1 MATGETHRIL
11 LAGFIVA
18 LLFGAPLLGMVSSV
32 TNEFP
37 EELERGLEPR
47 YTHNSTGMNE
57 PGFQAGSIFTEA
69 TLVGGGNHMSVIL
82 NDGSMRSWGAGMTAA
97 FGNGTNSS
105 SGWNSYYNVHVTP
118 NDVVVIPPGRKA
130 VSAAAGSRHTCAILD
145 NGSISCWG
153 EYRDGQ
159 LGDGSTPQN
168 SQNCGVGIIAL
179 CSSWGSVYVNL
190 PAGRLAVSIAAG
202 SEHTCAILDNA
213 SIVCWGDNQFG
224 ELGDGTICV
233 QDSTLYGCSG
243 YEFVKPQPT
252 FVNLSGGTAVSIIAG
267 EIHTCAIMGNGS
279 MYCWGLDTGG
289 VLGNP
294 TLAPNTQSWGDSYA
308 NPVQVQLPAG
318 RSAVAAATGPGIG
331 AYVCA
336 ILDNGSVVCW
346 GNGFYGQ
353 FGDGT
358 IGFGP
363 GGEDDPWHIRRT
375 PGYVS
380 LPAGRTATSISGGG
394 GHVCAILD
402 NDSVACWGS
411 NSYGQLGNGVSNNAW
426 SQGNTGAN
434 DSAIPVI
441 VNFSS
446 SDTPIALTLPGGAA
460 SCAQMDDGSVSCWGN
475 YEIMGEGFGNPLQ
488 PWPCGCIT
496 SPDTVG
502 NLTNSSSFVAAS
514 DRDLDGDGTLNI
526 FDTHMPGM
534 QEGHAFSRSTI
545 ATGGI
550 DQGNGHTCAIVDN
563 GSLYCWGDND
573 YGQLGTGD
581 TNQRN
586 SPTYVNLG
594 GSSVISVEAG
604 TGHTCAIVENGSI
617 YCWGRNH
624 KGQLGNDNFAANQ
637 RNPQLVN
644 LSVGRTAVQVSA
656 GFYHTCAVL
665 DNGSVA
671 CWGWNSHGQLGSGLS
686 GANGDAFCTTSGE
699 ISMYCNGQSNPVYV
713 RLDQDDLAGLS
724 NVSQTAVAVSTGFQ
738 GSCAVVEDGHVRCWG
753 TNYQSLRP
761 GGSTTP
767 YTNPDLTSVVAVAV
781 EDESAC
787 GLLQNGTVYCW
798 GRGTEGQMGVNSTNN
813 HYTGEIVSV
822 QNLGKPVIS
831 IAAGY
836 RNFCAIL
843 NDYTMKCWGQN
854 SMGKLG
860 LGNTTTQLFPVSV
873 NTSGNVVS
881 VSTGGQ
887 HTCVIML
894 DSAMKC
900 WGRGSEGQLGVNNG
914 ITLYNAGTATE
925 IVFDSTIKVDSGDS
939 DIDGDGFRSWFEG
952 YPDNPVRSVNCPDGS
967 YGRYSCV
974 EAAPGHYAPA
984 ASMYQTECDPGT
996 YQPNTN
1002 QASCISSSPG
1012 HYVPDPGSISQIPC
1026 SAGTYNPNNSS
1037 TNISDCMLVDPGY
1050 YAAGSYQYEGFESGN
1065 LIGQF
1070 ENWSVSSAT
1079 VEGAPTGT
1087 YLGTYQPTNPG
1098 ECNTNSTLWCI
1109 EANNSLNGDYSL
1121 RVGDDFF
1128 IEYTNISNTNPGLRA
1143 SIHLHVDFPHATW
1156 FNFSYRVSSEHN
1168 WDHLN
1173 FCVRNTTEQLHCEH
1187 PNINNLQGSDLPGGV
1202 GPTDS
1207 ANSTW
1212 KRSWSSNTTGNA
1224 SGDFSILIPVGEVTI
1239 TWTYAKD
1246 SSVSK
1251 FFDSAWIDNITAWS
1265 FSGSPSQTE
1274 CAIGTYQPN
1283 SEASSCLEADV
1294 GHYVN
1299 SAAATNQTACSLGT
1313 YQNQTGQASCLDASP
1328 GYYVNSTGAINQ
1340 IACELG
1346 TYNPNFG
1353 STSDAD
1359 CIDASPGYYVDS
1371 SASSNQ
1377 TPCSPGTYQPYNA
1390 STSCIDASV
1399 GYYVSGSAS
1408 TNQAACSP
1416 GTYQPSTGQTSCID
1430 ASVGYYVSGSAS
1442 TNQAACSPGT
1452 YQPST
1457 GQTSCI
1463 YSSPGYYVSGSAST
1477 SQTACSPGTYQSN
1490 QGQTSCIGS
1499 SPGYYVDYYG
1509 ASNQTSCPEGTYNP
1523 NFAST
1528 SSTDC
1533 LITSAGY
1540 YSANGSAVQTPCS
1553 PGTYQPSSGQA
1564 SCFDASPGN
1573 HVPSYSSAVQ
1583 IPCSPGTYQP
1593 HYGRSSC
1600 YIADSGYYATS
1611 YGSANQTACEKGT
1624 YNPQNGST
1632 SSSDCINASP
1642 GHHAPYQGMS
1652 QQHECNPGAYQP
1664 AAGQSNCTNADPGY
1678 FVSSNASTS
1687 QEPCQ
1692 IGTYQQYSGRSSCR
1706 QPHSGYYV
1714 PSAGSNSQTAADSG
1728 YYANAGDNDTTSQHP
1743 CLPGSFQPN
1752 TGQSHCYSADP
1763 GYYVDYTAA
1772 ANQTACPVGTYNQLN
1787 GSDSVAACVDASP
1800 GYYAD
1805 DTGMSIHL
1813 ACDNGMFQ
1821 PSPGQSSCLQAQPG
1835 YYVDNNGSALQTP
1848 CESGTYNPNS
1858 GSQHSSSCI
1867 SADPGHYVSEEAM
1880 AAQEP
1885 CLPGTYQPNS
1895 GTDSCIDASTGYYVE
1910 FSTATSQT
1918 PAGIDHYVD
1927 STGSSVQTRCPSLH
1941 ITLYEGGVSSE
1952 ACLLDSDSDRAPDR
1966 DDEDDD
1972 NDGMLDQND
1981 FCNPGMIDWLSGLVE
1996 DSDGDGCRDSDE
2008 DLDDDND
2015 GRLDDLDA
2023 FPFDPTEQDDTDG
2036 DGLGDN
2042 SDFDDDNDGLS
2053 DSLEY
2058 DIGTDP
2064 LVVDTDG
2071 DGVSDKDDVFPLDE
2085 SEWEDSDGD
2094 GTGDNSDFIKTMSRY
2109 QTQNQLMLD
2118 IGLAALILFVINR
2131 IRNLKEGDEDLEVS
2145 PPPPIPPGLEMV
2157 SEEE

>member
-1 MATGETHRIL
+1 MYVRGEGASKISLITC
-11 LAGFIVA
+11 V
-18 LLFGAPLLGMVSSV
+18 LLFIFSTISPMYSSVEFLSPKASEFSVSEPGYFDGFSEGQWPCPPGTYQPSPNQTSCLDADAGYFVENNFPEINFNTSLIAAGEYHTCVILDNGSVSCWGRNADGQLGDGTMHSSV
-32 TNEFP
+32 TSLPQLTSSLGVGRTAVEI
-37 EELERGLEPR
+37 
-47 YTHNSTGMNE
+47 S
-57 PGFQAGSIFTEA
+57 AGKS
-69 TLVGGGNHMSVIL
+69 
-82 NDGSMRSWGAGMTAA
+82 
-97 FGNGTNSS
+97 
-105 SGWNSYYNVHVTP
+105 
-118 NDVVVIPPGRKA
+118 
-130 VSAAAGSRHTCAILD
+130 HTCAILD
-145 NGSISCWG
+145 DGSVSCWGNNDGGQLGDGTDDDKSSPTQTDSLGIGRTAVAISAGGTHTCVILDNGSVSCWGDGWGLGNGQWTTKSLSPTQTASLGNNRTAVDIAAGRFHTCAILDDGSVSCWGHNYNGYLGDGSYNNRGIPTQTSSLGAGRTAIDISANEHTCVLLDDGSISCWG
-153 EYRDGQ
+153 WNAYGQ
-159 LGDGSTPQN
+159 LGDGTSLNDRNTPTPTD
-168 SQNCGVGIIAL
+168 SLGIGRTAVAI
-179 CSSWGSVYVNL
+179 S
-190 PAGRLAVSIAAG
+190 AGYT
-202 SEHTCAILDNA
+202 HTCAILDNA
-213 SIVCWGDNQFG
+213 S
-224 ELGDGTICV
+224 
-233 QDSTLYGCSG
+233 
-243 YEFVKPQPT
+243 
-252 FVNLSGGTAVSIIAG
+252 
-267 EIHTCAIMGNGS
+267 
-279 MYCWGLDTGG
+279 
-289 VLGNP
+289 
-294 TLAPNTQSWGDSYA
+294 
-308 NPVQVQLPAG
+308 
-318 RSAVAAATGPGIG
+318 
-331 AYVCA
+331 
-336 ILDNGSVVCW
+336 
-346 GNGFYGQ
+346 
-353 FGDGT
+353 
-358 IGFGP
+358 
-363 GGEDDPWHIRRT
+363 
-375 PGYVS
+375 
-380 LPAGRTATSISGGG
+380 
-394 GHVCAILD
+394 
-402 NDSVACWGS
+402 
-411 NSYGQLGNGVSNNAW
+411 
-426 SQGNTGAN
+426 
-434 DSAIPVI
+434 
-441 VNFSS
+441 
-446 SDTPIALTLPGGAA
+446 
-460 SCAQMDDGSVSCWGN
+460 VSCWGQGGN
-475 YEIMGEGFGNPLQ
+475 SNLDGAASPLGHGNTTDLLVPTQIPNFGLG
-488 PWPCGCIT
+488 WSLVGISTGGLHSCGILINGSVICTGYNGYGQIGDG
-496 SPDTVG
+496 S
-502 NLTNSSSFVAAS
+502 TNSRNTTTLTSS
-514 DRDLDGDGTLNI
+514 
-526 FDTHMPGM
+526 
-534 QEGHAFSRSTI
+534 
-545 ATGGI
+545 
-550 DQGNGHTCAIVDN
+550 
-563 GSLYCWGDND
+563 
-573 YGQLGTGD
+573 LG
-581 TNQRN
+581 
-586 SPTYVNLG
+586 
-594 GSSVISVEAG
+594 
-604 TGHTCAIVENGSI
+604 
-617 YCWGRNH
+617 
-624 KGQLGNDNFAANQ
+624 
-637 RNPQLVN
+637 
-644 LSVGRTAVQVSA
+644 VGRT
-656 GFYHTCAVL
+656 VL
-665 DNGSVA
+665 SN
-671 CWGWNSHGQLGSGLS
+671 WNSTQNL
-686 GANGDAFCTTSGE
+686 
-699 ISMYCNGQSNPVYV
+699 GQS
-713 RLDQDDLAGLS
+713 
-724 NVSQTAVAVSTGFQ
+724 SQTA
-738 GSCAVVEDGHVRCWG
+738 C
-753 TNYQSLRP
+753 N
-761 GGSTTP
+761 
-767 YTNPDLTSVVAVAV
+767 
-781 EDESAC
+781 
-787 GLLQNGTVYCW
+787 
-798 GRGTEGQMGVNSTNN
+798 
-813 HYTGEIVSV
+813 
-822 QNLGKPVIS
+822 
-831 IAAGY
+831 
-836 RNFCAIL
+836 
-843 NDYTMKCWGQN
+843 
-854 SMGKLG
+854 
-860 LGNTTTQLFPVSV
+860 
-873 NTSGNVVS
+873 
-881 VSTGGQ
+881 
-887 HTCVIML
+887 
-894 DSAMKC
+894 
-900 WGRGSEGQLGVNNG
+900 
-914 ITLYNAGTATE
+914 
-925 IVFDSTIKVDSGDS
+925 
-939 DIDGDGFRSWFEG
+939 
-952 YPDNPVRSVNCPDGS
+952 
-967 YGRYSCV
+967 
-974 EAAPGHYAPA
+974 
-984 ASMYQTECDPGT
+984 PGT
-996 YQPNTN
+996 FQPLTG
-1002 QASCISSSPG
+1002 QTGCLDADVGYYVDASGSATQTPCTPGNWNNITGQIACSPC
-1012 HYVPDPGSISQIPC
+1012 P
-1026 SAGTYNPNNSS
+1026 AGTYNTNSGS
-1037 TNISDCMLVDPGY
+1037 TDVADCILVSPGY
-1050 YAAGSYQYEGFESGN
+1050 YPTGSWQYEGFESGI
-1065 LIGQF
+1065 LSSSLG
-1070 ENWSVSSAT
+1070 NWSIFSGWYESMSVGNYS
-1079 VEGAPTGT
+1079 GT
-1087 YLGTYQPTNPG
+1087 HQPVNLG
-1098 ECNTNSTLWCI
+1098 ECNANGTLWCI
-1109 EANNSLNGDYSL
+1109 KTNDSLNGAYSL
-1121 RVGDDFF
+1121 RVGNESHQDGGAND
-1128 IEYTNISNTNPGLRA
+1128 NNLRS
-1143 SIHLHVDFPHATW
+1143 SIHLHVNYQFETT
-1156 FNFSYRVSSEHN
+1156 FNFSYRVSSEAG
-1168 WDHLN
+1168 WDGLN
-1173 FCVRNTTEQLHCEH
+1173 FCIRNTTEEVHCEH
-1187 PNINNLQGSDLPGGV
+1187 PNINGMIASSQLGGI
-1202 GPTDS
+1202 GPNDP
-1207 ANSTW
+1207 ANSIW
-1212 KRSWSSNTTGNA
+1212 KRSWSSEQQYGYNA
-1224 SGDFSILIPVGEVTI
+1224 SGDFSILVPAGENTI
-1239 TWTYAKD
+1239 TWTYKKD
-1246 SSVSK
+1246 SSVSRGL
-1251 FFDSAWIDNITAWS
+1251 DSAWIDNLTVSSVI
-1265 FSGSPSQTE
+1265 GSPSQAE
-1274 CAIGTYQPN
+1274 CLIGTYQPN
-1283 SEASSCLEADV
+1283 SGAYSCLEADI

-1299 SAAATNQTACSLGT
+1299 STAATTQTACSLGT
-1313 YQNQTGQASCLDASP
+1313 YQDQTGQASCVDASP

-1340 IACELG
+1340 TGCAGG
-1346 TYNPNFG
+1346 TYQP
-1353 STSDAD
+1353 STGQSS
-1359 CIDASPGYYVDS
+1359 CINASPGYYASPTIQFVGDFEGGAVSGIWTTSTLATYPMTADSGSPISGSYSAMSTNQGVDS
-1371 SASSNQ
+1371 SASGTVLYVMNMVNDTDTDGDGIADAASYSFAYSVSSESNWDYLVFCIDNDANCHRTSGYSQRWSGLTSGVFSGTVDAGAHTFTWNYWKNSNVNAHLDTAWIDDVTMSGTSPTSNQ
-1377 TPCSPGTYQPYNA
+1377 TACPAGTYQPYNS
-1390 STSCIDASV
+1390 STSCIDASA
-1399 GYYVSGSAS
+1399 GYYVPSTGSAS
-1408 TNQAACSP
+1408 QTACAA

-1477 SQTACSPGTYQSN
+1477 SQTACSSGTYQSN

-2131 IRNLKEGDEDLEVS
+2131 IRNLKGGGEDLEVS